1 MARPKSF
8 DPDEALDEAMR
19 AFWRRGYAATSIH
32 DLTEAMGINKFSL
45 YSTFGDKRA
54 VFLAALD
61 RYTKRVVGTMLADLE
76 APEAGLAEIRQY
88 FEIIVGGATRSH
100 EVCGCLMTNSG
111 IELAPEDAEIRRKV
125 RKHLRRMRRAF
136 AQALGNAAV
145 RGGLR
150 LSGDVDVLARH
161 LVGCSQSLALAARTR
176 PKAEEFRG
184 YVDWLIESLDTAR

>member
-1 MARPKSF
+1 MGAGDVRQAKDREPMARPKSF
-8 DPDEALDEAMR
+8 DPDDALDEAMR

-125 RKHLRRMRRAF
+125 RKHLRRTTVNRTPMAITVIIRPTRSTSEARIS
-136 AQALGNAAV
+136 ARWKMKTLAV
-145 RGGLR
+145 APAG
-150 LSGDVDVLARH
+150 
-161 LVGCSQSLALAARTR
+161 
-176 PKAEEFRG
+176 
-184 YVDWLIESLDTAR
+184 